1 MADYALAARLPHAWQ
16 DAIGRPVHPLNS
28 AQLVVAVHHRG
39 RAHPLYSRTSLIFW
53 RNHR

>member
-1 MADYALAARLPHAWQ
+1 MAAYALAARLPHAGQ
-16 DAIGRPVHPLNS
+16 DASGRPVYLLNS

-39 RAHPLYSRTSLIFW
+39 RTHPLYSRTSLIFW